1 MFFLFKIEIKRTMK
15 IIILSIVFILFFA
28 NKSKANNWMT
38 SFEEARKVAIATNK
52 LILVDFG
59 QIGVDLVRK
68 WIQNLGVMLR
78 LRR

>member
-15 IIILSIVFILFFA
+15 KIILSILFFA